1 MTTTYSLSVQGGGI
15 SVQQSVTRNGDLTV
29 AAQVTLPA
37 GKSGTL
43 TTRTDDNTG
52 IVTVASGHGITG
64 SDTVDVYWAAG
75 RRYGVDVTATDATT
89 ISIDL
94 GAGDNLPTAST
105 AVVIC
110 KQVVAN
116 VMLDGDNA
124 KLVVV
129 NFAVPGNSSSK
140 SRVTFFDAV
149 TGGGSAVGSGLDLS
163 ANEPRITDVTGGAS
177 NNYTGS
183 VILSLAAS
191 NGGTAEGTLQV
202 LAEVDATP

>member
-1 MTTTYSLSVQGGGI
+1 MPSLAYAVSIGSI
-15 SVQQSVTRNGDLTV
+15 NQSKIRTGDDLIDL
-29 AAQVTLPA
+29 QITLPA

-105 AVVIC
+105 AVVIV
-110 KQVVAN
+110 KQVVVNKAI
-116 VMLDGDNA
+116 DGDNVEIIGLLA
-124 KLVVV
+124 ELAASTGFGV
-129 NFAVPGNSSSK
+129 
-140 SRVTFFDAV
+140 RITFFDAV
-149 TGGGSAVGSGLDLS
+149 SGGGSAVGNGIDLDPNSPFVLDI
-163 ANEPRITDVTGGAS
+163 EGGAT
-177 NNYTGS
+177 NLLTGS
-183 VILSLAAS
+183 PILSFVAS
-191 NGGTAEGTLQV
+191 NGDGSNACTLKIQGLQDV
-202 LAEVDATP
+202 TP

>member
-1 MTTTYSLSVQGGGI
+1 MPSLAYAVSIGSI
-15 SVQQSVTRNGDLTV
+15 NQSKIRTGDDLIDL
-29 AAQVTLPA
+29 QVTLPA

-105 AVVIC
+105 AVVIV
-110 KQVVAN
+110 KQVVVNKAI
-116 VMLDGDNA
+116 DGDNVEIIGLLA
-124 KLVVV
+124 ELAASTGFGV
-129 NFAVPGNSSSK
+129 
-140 SRVTFFDAV
+140 RITFFDAV
-149 TGGGSAVGSGLDLS
+149 SGGGSAVGNGIDLDPNSPFVLDI
-163 ANEPRITDVTGGAS
+163 EGGAT
-177 NNYTGS
+177 NLLTGS
-183 VILSLAAS
+183 PILSFVAS
-191 NGGTAEGTLQV
+191 NGDGSNACTLKIQGLQDV
-202 LAEVDATP
+202 TP

>member
-1 MTTTYSLSVQGGGI
+1 MPSLAYAVSIGSI
-15 SVQQSVTRNGDLTV
+15 NQSKIRTGDDLIDL
-29 AAQVTLPA
+29 QITLPA

-110 KQVVAN
+110 KQVVVNKAI
-116 VMLDGDNA
+116 DGD
-124 KLVVV
+124 
-129 NFAVPGNSSSK
+129 AVEIIGLLAELAASTGFGV
-140 SRVTFFDAV
+140 RITVFDAV
-149 TGGGSAVGSGLDLS
+149 SAGGSAVGNGIDLDPNSPFVLDI
-163 ANEPRITDVTGGAS
+163 EGGAA
-177 NNYTGS
+177 NLLTGS
-183 VILSLAAS
+183 PILSFVAS
-191 NGGTAEGTLQV
+191 NGDGSNACTLKIQGLQDV
-202 LAEVDATP
+202 TP

>member
-1 MTTTYSLSVQGGGI
+1 MPNLAYAVSIGSI
-15 SVQQSVTRNGDLTV
+15 NQSKIRTGDDLIDL
-29 AAQVTLPA
+29 QITLPA

-52 IVTVASGHGITG
+52 IVTVASGHGITD

-110 KQVVAN
+110 KQVVVNKAI
-116 VMLDGDNA
+116 DGDNVEIIGLLA
-124 KLVVV
+124 ELAASTGFGV
-129 NFAVPGNSSSK
+129 
-140 SRVTFFDAV
+140 RITFFDAV
-149 TGGGSAVGSGLDLS
+149 SGGGSAVGNGIDLDPNSPFVLDI
-163 ANEPRITDVTGGAS
+163 EGGAT
-177 NNYTGS
+177 NLLTGS
-183 VILSLAAS
+183 PILSFVAS
-191 NGGTAEGTLQV
+191 NGDGSNACTLKIQGLQDV
-202 LAEVDATP
+202 TP